1 MLGEPTMADDWED
14 FLVQLRLDIKSR
26 VKDQLERHQRVSPNI
41 DPRQVIDI
49 QISQEKERLER
60 IADKLDEDGEDRG
73 AAVTRALIEEW
84 LPWLALSIKRP

>member
-1 MLGEPTMADDWED
+1 MADDWED
-14 FLVQLRLDIKSR
+14 FLVQLRSDIKSR

-84 LPWLALSIKRP
+84 LPQLALSLKRP